1 MYPNVVSCLALRRI
15 GLDGD
20 EAYIRLHARSVYV
33 AAILDALSGKV
44 VGSGVGNAL
53 ETRLTVVALDT
64 ALRERH

>member
-1 MYPNVVSCLALRRI
+1 V
-15 GLDGD
+15 
-20 EAYIRLHARSVYV
+20 
-33 AAILDALSGKV
+33 ILDAWSGKV